1 MFNALNSIQHY
12 INVQDR
18 QNANRYLSDFAS
30 LIRKNFEAAQQS
42 FIPLEQEIE
51 NLKIYLRLEQMR
63 FNERFSYQIK
73 IEENLDTEDWMIPT
87 MILQP
92 LLENALLHGILPSD
106 LEGKLLIELKL
117 EDSNLVIIITDNGI
131 GVENSMALKEISGHK
146 SRGMELIKKRITS
159 LSHFGSQVM
168 SISMSP
174 PFESEK
180 NPGNKITLFIPLTLH
195 PVWLQAQQH

>member
-1 MFNALNSIQHY
+1 
-12 INVQDR
+12 
-18 QNANRYLSDFAS
+18 
-30 LIRKNFEAAQQS
+30 
-42 FIPLEQEIE
+42 
-51 NLKIYLRLEQMR
+51 MR

-92 LLENALLHGILPSD
+92 LLENALLHGMMPSAS
-106 LEGKLLIELKL
+106 EGELLIELKL

-131 GVENSMALKEISGHK
+131 GIENSMALKEISGHK
-146 SRGMELIKKRITS
+146 SRGMELIKKRIVA

-174 PFESEK
+174 AFESKK
-180 NPGNKITLFIPLTLH
+180 NPGNKITLFMPVELH
-195 PVWLQAQQH
+195 SAWLQAQQH